1 MEYDWLER
9 RLMDNHRT
17 IESVISR
24 FERLAGALAE
34 TPERGWVQS
43 GFSSDELQYICEAL
57 RLAVAAHDAIRN
69 MRIENNELREKLGE
83 VSHLRNCIAAKQ
95 LQLEGLVRGK
105 RYRIVRDSVPMTVTG
120 EDLKATDIVKGEV
133 MLDEQIV
140 RCRDCKHCV
149 ADPEPIDPGWPLMC
163 DDTGR
168 DMLDPEGFCAWGVR
182 RENDESE

>member
-83 VSHLRNCIAAKQ
+83 VSHLRNCIAAKR

-105 RYRIVRDSVPMTVTG
+105 RYRIVRDSVPMMVNG

-133 MLDEQIV
+133 RLDKQIET
-140 RCRDCKHCV
+140 CKV
-149 ADPEPIDPGWPLMC
+149 EEYE
-163 DDTGR
+163 DTGIPVCSGCGAVQPDDHTVYYCWCCGR
-168 DMLDPEGFCAWGVR
+168 KVI
-182 RENDESE
+182 